1 MLTRVKTKYVKRKLT
16 IRLTAEMAARL
27 DRIVHNAIVAGDEA
41 VVEQAIAQY
50 LARAI
55 GIEEALNEKR
65 NA

>member
-1 MLTRVKTKYVKRKLT
+1 MLTRKKTTFVKRKIT
-16 IRLTAEMAARL
+16 IRLTAETARRL
-27 DRIVHNAIVAGDEA
+27 DKIIEDAVAAGDEA

-55 GIEEALNEKR
+55 GIEEAAKAKQ